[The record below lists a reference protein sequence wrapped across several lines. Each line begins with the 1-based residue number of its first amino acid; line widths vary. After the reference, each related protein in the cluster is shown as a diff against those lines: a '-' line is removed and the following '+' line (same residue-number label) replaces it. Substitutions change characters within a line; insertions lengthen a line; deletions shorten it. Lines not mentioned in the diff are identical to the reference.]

1 MADILS
7 IGISGLKAQ
16 QTALTVTGNNITN
29 AGNEGY
35 SRQRVTF
42 SENNPS
48 FYAGVWVGSGV
59 NIEAV
64 ERVYDGF
71 LTEQLRID
79 TTSFNQNNTLATNA
93 SQIDSLLA
101 DPGTGLQPGIERLF
115 GALQAS
121 VDDPASLPAREV
133 FISEAKGLVDRF
145 AVISDRLVSQ
155 NQVITGQMQVIAGEI
170 SSMGKVLAD
179 LNQQIAFATA
189 NAQGDSPSAMLD
201 QRDRILKRLSEM
213 VEVRVVEQDDNSQN
227 VFIGNGQALVVG
239 TQSNEVV
246 VDVGESDPRR
256 VDVFFQK
263 GSSRQN
269 ISQEVQ
275 GGMLGGILKFRDE
288 ILNPTLNNMGRLA
301 IAIGQTIND
310 QHKLGIDY
318 NGLPGDLVFNDIN
331 SEERVRARVL
341 AGEGNLP
348 PVDRLVTAHIMNPA
362 DVTVSD
368 YRISFVGPDDNTY
381 RVTRLVDN
389 QLLTTQAL
397 SSELPTSISF
407 DGVKVVF
414 EEGSFQKGDS
424 YLISPTRF
432 EANNIEVAISRA
444 EQVALA
450 SPIITDAALGNRGNG
465 IISEGNVYDINSAY
479 FDQQGLLDPPLLIR
493 FNSENSYDILDNTDP
508 GNPIPLF
515 PPMLNQNF
523 VPGIDNAIFPPAEGK
538 TSFTSYGGVLPVTA
552 VQQPQPPLPQYEV
565 NNGFFP
571 ERIDIQFTNPESGK
585 KIEQP
590 TLITPIYASAKEIA
604 MSLSAREGVEAS
616 ARTQLQ
622 ISDLKDDPNGFMP
635 IDISLNGILLT
646 DTVGFNQAKY
656 SEGFPETVPDPMT
669 VDFLAA
675 RINSTFAFQNQGI
688 TARSDGKTL
697 TVIAVN
703 GDDLKL
709 DVRGD
714 EGDGLRVANGLDIEL
729 KQTGNTP
736 SRTLNPYEGYDFSQ
750 GGPYT
755 YEFDMPG
762 QGTFTIALSETYET
776 GDAVIA
782 GIKQQLEYVGFN
794 YVGDLDINITERG
807 KISFQSRLD
816 VNGTGPNGSSQM
828 VIGGQVKVILD
839 KNYTME
845 IGPPGN
851 NLFQSIPD
859 SEPVHFGIEATINGV
874 MAAGDE
880 FTVGAN
886 LDGRSDSRN
895 GVSLAGLQIENTITN
910 NATYS
915 EGYARLV
922 EVVGAVT
929 SRAQIAR
936 DSSEV
941 LMRTSEEAVSSTS
954 GVILDEE
961 AAALIKYELA
971 YNASAQVI
979 KVAQS
984 IFETLIGTFR

>member
-35 SRQRVTF
+35 SRQRVSF
-42 SENNPS
+42 AENNPS
-48 FYAGVWVGSGV
+48 FFAGVWVGSGV
-59 NIEAV
+59 NVDSV
-64 ERVYDGF
+64 ERVYDAF
-71 LTEQLRID
+71 LTSQLRID
-79 TTSFNQNNTLATNA
+79 TTSFNQHNTIATNA
-93 SQIDSLLA
+93 SQIDRLLA
-101 DPGTGLQPGIERLF
+101 DPGTGLQPGLERLF

-145 AVISDRLVSQ
+145 SVINDRLVAQ

-170 SSMGKVLAD
+170 TSMGKVLAD

-201 QRDRILKRLSEM
+201 QRDRILKNLSEM
-213 VEVRVVEQDDNSQN
+213 IEVRVVAQDDNSQN

-239 TQSNEVV
+239 TQSNEIV

-256 VDVFFQK
+256 VDVYFQK
-263 GSSRQN
+263 GESRQN

-275 GGMLGGILKFRDE
+275 GGMLGGILEFRDE

-301 IAIGQTIND
+301 LAIGQTIND

-318 NGLPGDLVFNDIN
+318 NGIPGSLIFNDIN
-331 SEERVRARVL
+331 DEERVRARVL
-341 AGEGNLP
+341 AGNNNPLP
-348 PVDRLVTAHIMNPA
+348 EDRLVTAHITDPSA
-362 DVTVSD
+362 VTVSD
-368 YRISFVGPDDNTY
+368 YRINFVGPDDNTF
-381 RVTRLVDN
+381 RVTRLEDN

-397 SSELPTSISF
+397 SSQLPATVAF
-407 DGVKVVF
+407 DGVEVHF

-432 EANNIEVAISRA
+432 ESNNIDVEVSRA
-444 EQVALA
+444 EQIALA
-450 SPIITDAALGNRGNG
+450 SPIITDAAIGNRGNG
-465 IISEGNVYDINSAY
+465 IITEGSVYDMETAY
-479 FDQQGLLDPPLLIR
+479 FDQQGLLKPPILIR

-508 GNPIPLF
+508 GQPLPLF
-515 PPMLNQNF
+515 PPMMNQNF
-523 VPGIDNAIFPPAEGK
+523 VPGIDNAIFPPNEGK
-538 TSFTSYGGVLPVTA
+538 TSFTSYGGVLPVA
-552 VQQPQPPLPQYEV
+552 AINQPQPPLPQNEV

-571 ERIDIQFTNPESGK
+571 ERIDITYTDPETGK
-585 KIEQP
+585 IREQP

-604 MSLSAREGVEAS
+604 MSLSAREGVSAS

-622 ISDLKDDPNGFMP
+622 VSDLTNDPNGFMP
-635 IDISLNGILLT
+635 LDISLNGILLT
-646 DTVGFNQAKY
+646 DEVGNNQAKY
-656 SEGFPETVPDPMT
+656 SEGFPETVPVPMT

-675 RINSTFAFQNQGI
+675 RINSTFTLQNQGI

-697 TVIAVN
+697 TVIAIN
-703 GDDLKL
+703 GEDLKL
-709 DVRGD
+709 DVKGD
-714 EGDGLRVANGLDIEL
+714 AGDGLRIANGLDIEL
-729 KQTGNTP
+729 RQTGNSP
-736 SRTLNPYEGYDFSQ
+736 SQVLNPYEGYDFSR

-762 QGTFTIALSETYET
+762 QDTFKIGLSERYET
-776 GDAVIA
+776 GDDLIA
-782 GIKQQLEYVGFN
+782 GIKQQLEFAGFN
-794 YVGDLDINITERG
+794 FVGDLDVNITERG
-807 KISFQSRLD
+807 QISFQPRLE
-816 VNGTGPNGSSQM
+816 VNGTGPNGSSQVM
-828 VIGGQVKVILD
+828 IGGQIKVVLD
-839 KNYTME
+839 KDYNME

-851 NLFQSIPD
+851 NLFQGIPD
-859 SEPVHFGIEATINGV
+859 TRPIHFGFEATINGV
-874 MAAGDE
+874 MEAGDE
-880 FTVGAN
+880 FLISSN

-895 GVSLAGLQIENTITN
+895 GVSLAGLQTKNTITN

-922 EVVGAVT
+922 EVVGALT
-929 SRAQIAR
+929 SRSQIAR

-941 LMRTSEEAVSSTS
+941 LMRASEDEVTSTS